1 MHRIF
6 IVMISLILMFQ
17 PSLMGKEKTVVAVAA
32 DGETMEASVSGMAG
46 RCPYFLIVDSNGKL
60 IKAFENPYKD
70 KGQAGISAA
79 DFLASKDVT
88 MVIGGHFGDKMRDVL
103 DAHKITYVEFTGTA
117 KEAIDKIL
125 KKDKRK

>member
-6 IVMISLILMFQ
+6 IIMISIILILQ
-17 PSLMGKEKTVVAVAA
+17 PNLMGKEKTVVAIAA
-32 DGETMEASVSGMAG
+32 DGDTLEASVSGMAG
-46 RCPYFLIVDSNGKL
+46 RCSYFLIVDSNRKL
-60 IKAFENPYKD
+60 IKALENPYKD

-88 MVIGGHFGDKMRDVL
+88 IVIGGHFGDKMRDVL
-103 DAHKITYVEFTGTA
+103 DANKIAYVEFAGTA

-125 KKDKRK
+125 EKDKRR